1 MSLFCQ
7 LGFEGALSFFGE
19 WVVPSHSVYM
29 EFSHSEEPAKKN
41 MQSFM
46 ECVIC
51 CAQNICNLELSL
63 IVEEMFQNAFLIA
76 L

>member
-7 LGFEGALSFFGE
+7 LGFEGALSFLENG
-19 WVVPSHSVYM
+19 WS
-29 EFSHSEEPAKKN
+29 PAIMCTWNSSIQKNMQKK

-46 ECVIC
+46 DRVIC
-51 CAQNICNLELSL
+51 CAQNIRNLELSL
-63 IVEEMFQNAFLIA
+63 IVEEMFQNAFHIA